1 MVECNGTIMIPML
14 KRVCKTTHTHTHMHR
29 VNTHTHTHSE
39 HTHTHTHAQTHTYTH
54 SPHAKLNTPTSAH
67 EPKEYMQKQKLERER
82 ERERECV
89 HGVLLVHSCRDTGS
103 SHVCVSLQPQTGS
116 HWLQTSQTHRRLQVE
131 VSRCTSAVI
140 NLTCQ
145 TVARLQ
151 RAAWGRIGCLVVT
164 ATMRVLQLQ
173 LKMFGWLRQFCR
185 CKVDLYAVPK
195 LLPGVLTVAKVKL
208 LFKSTRLRLQ
218 ICVCG

>member
-1 MVECNGTIMIPML
+1 ML

-39 HTHTHTHAQTHTYTH
+39 HTHTHTHTHTHKHTH
-54 SPHAKLNTPTSAH
+54 THTPLTS
-67 EPKEYMQKQKLERER
+67 QKSTCKNKNLRER
-82 ERERECV
+82 ERVCV

-208 LFKSTRLRLQ
+208 PFKSTRLRLQ